1 VTVIVE
7 VPVVAVAEAARVRV
21 LVHVVPEG
29 VQLVGLNEPVTPVGR
44 PLTVKLT
51 GCPAAVPTRV
61 A

>member
-1 VTVIVE
+1 
-7 VPVVAVAEAARVRV
+7 V

-61 A
+61 AVITLVTLLPCATVLFASI